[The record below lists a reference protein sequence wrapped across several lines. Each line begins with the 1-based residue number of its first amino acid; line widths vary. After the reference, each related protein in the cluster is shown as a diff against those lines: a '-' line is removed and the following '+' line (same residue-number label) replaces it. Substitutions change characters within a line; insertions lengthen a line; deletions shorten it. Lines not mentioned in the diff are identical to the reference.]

1 MCENLPYES
10 VYFKELHNEQE
21 CYWRTIYRAGA
32 AVVSTITSYKMQQ
45 NRQLLS
51 EQFSSPLLLAV
62 ACEAGSCSVCFSFLV
77 EIQRRERSEARDV
90 AGGRRLFYRII
101 LGQAHSQ
108 VFFSVTVRSNE
119 RTDQNECTWFLDGE
133 GALGEFGFLRV
144 HCERFE
150 GQQY

>member
-21 CYWRTIYRAGA
+21 CYWPTIYRARA

-45 NRQLLS
+45 KRQLLS

-62 ACEAGSCSVCFSFLV
+62 ACVAGSCWVCFSFLV

-90 AGGRRLFYRII
+90 ARGRRLFYRVI
-101 LGQAHSQ
+101 LGQARSQ

-119 RTDQNECTWFLDGE
+119 KTNQNECTWFLDGE